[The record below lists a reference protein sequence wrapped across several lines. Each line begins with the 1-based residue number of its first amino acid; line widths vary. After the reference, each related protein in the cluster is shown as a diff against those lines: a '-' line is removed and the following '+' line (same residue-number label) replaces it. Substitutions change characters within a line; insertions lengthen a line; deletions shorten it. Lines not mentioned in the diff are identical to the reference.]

1 MTNQDFMAVMIGV
14 SQNSLFLPVKYNVS
28 SADDATEICL
38 TKMFCSLQKVS
49 GCFLFVDLVLKC

>member
-1 MTNQDFMAVMIGV
+1 MAVMIGV

-38 TKMFCSLQKVS
+38 TKMFCSLEKVS
-49 GCFLFVDLVLKC
+49 GCFLFLDLVLKC